1 MQAMNSIIDAN
12 SANLGAIN
20 VSSSFECSVCLNYH
34 YFITVILGALG
45 KISLCISFAKLFY
58 VIC

>member
-20 VSSSFECSVCLNYH
+20 VSSSFEYSVCLYYH
-34 YFITVILGALG
+34 YFITVNPQALR
-45 KISLCISFAKLFY
+45 KISLCISFAKPY
-58 VIC
+58 HVIC